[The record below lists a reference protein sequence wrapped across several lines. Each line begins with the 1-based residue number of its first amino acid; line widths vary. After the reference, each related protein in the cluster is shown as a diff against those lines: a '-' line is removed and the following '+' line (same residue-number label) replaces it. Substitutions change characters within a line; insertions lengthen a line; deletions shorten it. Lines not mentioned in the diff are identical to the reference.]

1 MGCRVELGSRG
12 IFVLRLCMLVL
23 LEVLSFQLINIDE
36 NEMTYSLQAKGT
48 IVLSTGI
55 MAAVHKEHLPTKSR

>member
-1 MGCRVELGSRG
+1 M
-12 IFVLRLCMLVL
+12 LRLCMLVL
-23 LEVLSFQLINIDE
+23 LEVLSFQLISINV

-55 MAAVHKEHLPTKSR
+55 MAAVHEEHLPTKSR